1 MQAAILIPALAS
13 LGALLVWM
21 AWAAVQILQEEAPAQ
36 HATWVEEERMIAGQR
51 PVRLA
56 DIRTREAERVSMGPD
71 NRDYH
76 WDEGFSLGWPEH
88 WTEDLIARRN

>member
-1 MQAAILIPALAS
+1 
-13 LGALLVWM
+13 
-21 AWAAVQILQEEAPAQ
+21 
-36 HATWVEEERMIAGQR
+36 MIAGQR

>member
-1 MQAAILIPALAS
+1 MQVAILIPALAS

-36 HATWVEEERMIAGQR
+36 HVTWAEERMIAGQR
-51 PVRLA
+51 PIRLA
-56 DIRTREAERVSMGPD
+56 DIRIREAERVSMGPED
-71 NRDYH
+71 RDYH
-76 WDEGFSLGWPEH
+76 LDEGFSLGWPEH